1 MWRICILLAAAGTAA
16 QAQSPLS
23 VASFYNKSPDSKLLY
38 SIELLS
44 KDCDCAEISER
55 QRFRPADRFRIR
67 FSSSDGGFLYV
78 FTKLPDGRVEKI
90 YPEKV
95 WTKPRLKPLAEYL
108 VPADGWFEF
117 EADQPEE
124 ELWLVTS
131 KTALT
136 EFEDV
141 QVLPESL
148 AAKWTIQLA
157 GAADIRQVPNTP
169 ATVMVTSRQGFVAQ
183 RIVLR
188 RER

>member
-1 MWRICILLAAAGTAA
+1 MWRIYCIGLTLAAALGGQT
-16 QAQSPLS
+16 PLA
-23 VASFYNKSPDSKLLY
+23 VGSFYTKSTDSKLLY
-38 SIELLS
+38 AVELLS

-55 QRFRPADRFRIR
+55 QRFRPADRFRLR

-95 WTKPRLKPLAEYL
+95 WTKPRLKPLSEYL

-124 ELWLVTS
+124 ELWLVVS

-136 EFEDV
+136 EFDEV
-141 QVLPESL
+141 QVMPETL

-157 GAADIRQVPNTP
+157 GAADIRQLPNTP
-169 ATVMVTSRQGFVAQ
+169 ATMLVTSRQGFVAQ
-183 RIVLR
+183 RIILR

>member
-1 MWRICILLAAAGTAA
+1 MWRISILLVAAAAA
-16 QAQSPLS
+16 AWSQSPLS
-23 VASFYNKSPDSKLLY
+23 VASFYTKSPEAKLLY
-38 SIELLS
+38 AVELLT

-55 QRFRPADRFRIR
+55 QRFRPTDRFRIR
-67 FSSSDGGFLYV
+67 FSTSDGGFLYI

-90 YPEKV
+90 YPEKM

-117 EADQPEE
+117 EADQAEE

-136 EFEDV
+136 EFDEV
-141 QVLPESL
+141 QVMPESL

-157 GAADIRQVPNTP
+157 GAADIRQVPSTP
-169 ATVMVTSRQGFVAQ
+169 ATMMVSSKQGFVAQ